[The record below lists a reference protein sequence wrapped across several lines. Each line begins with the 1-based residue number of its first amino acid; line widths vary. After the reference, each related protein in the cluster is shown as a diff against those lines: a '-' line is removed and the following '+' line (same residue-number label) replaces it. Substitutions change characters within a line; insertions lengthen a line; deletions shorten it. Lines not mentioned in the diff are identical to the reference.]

1 MAVIN
6 NDLSIFTSK
15 NENGIKLSDRLNTVL
30 TNSKYFD
37 VLVGY
42 FRITGFYLPVSF
54 SRRQKECLSLP
65 MSILTKYIK
74 NTSFQK

>member
-1 MAVIN
+1 MAVTN
-6 NDLSIFTSK
+6 NDLSIFTNK

-42 FRITGFYLPVSF
+42 FRITGFYLL
-54 SRRQKECLSLP
+54 KE
-65 MSILTKYIK
+65 
-74 NTSFQK
+74 

>member
-1 MAVIN
+1 MTVTN
-6 NDLSIFTSK
+6 NDLTIFTNK

-42 FRITGFYLPVSF
+42 FRITGFYLL
-54 SRRQKECLSLP
+54 KEQL
-65 MSILTKYIK
+65 
-74 NTSFQK
+74 